1 MPEIVLKRN
10 TMEPIDKLSKL
21 LRNTALNAFAGW
33 SMVLLLLLL
42 CIGNFI
48 YGRFM
53 WTILI
58 AFVICIIIAP
68 AIIMRKPSVMP
79 SWYFILIAII
89 PIVGNTTAYYFFS
102 TSIPFYLS
110 VATIALLL
118 VAEIN
123 WFTTVKM
130 NYKFAIVLVIIT
142 TLAIAGLWHMLQWFL
157 DMNFGTSYLLD
168 GRSDDAINDAMM
180 YEFIYA
186 TISGIVAGLLF
197 GWYLRSP
204 GNLDSIIFPP
214 KGFIEKVAHPV
225 SRPPA
230 PIRRL
235 FGVSDEKQKLA
246 TRAMHAGLFI
256 LLIAGIILKDL
267 STSVNAATGLVI
279 TFIPH
284 FITRKYNI
292 KYDTGL
298 ALWITLAVFLHL
310 MGTFVFYDNIA
321 RWDNITHALSA
332 SVVAAGGYTIIRAI
346 DIYVDEIYIPPKVLF
361 LLILLF
367 VLATG
372 VLWEIIE
379 FISDELTSE
388 LGYEAILAQHGI
400 HDTMI
405 DLIFD
410 LLGAILA
417 ATWGTAYLSD
427 ISYRLAD
434 KFEEFSIKKNN

>member
-1 MPEIVLKRN
+1 
-10 TMEPIDKLSKL
+10 MEPIDKLSKL
-21 LRNTALNAFAGW
+21 LKNTTLNAFAGW
-33 SMVLLLLLL
+33 SMVLMLSLL

-68 AIIMRKPSVMP
+68 AIIMRKLSVMP
-79 SWYFILIAII
+79 SWYFIVLAII
-89 PIVGNTTAYYFFS
+89 PIVGSSTAYYFFS

-110 VATIALLL
+110 VATIALL
-118 VAEIN
+118 VAAEIS
-123 WFTTVKM
+123 WFTSVKM
-130 NYKFAIVLVIIT
+130 NTKFATLLVIT
-142 TLAIAGLWHMLQWFL
+142 ATLAISGLWHLVQWLL
-157 DMNFGTSYLLD
+157 DMNFGTGYLLD
-168 GRSDDAINDAMM
+168 GRTPDAINDAVM

-186 TISGIVAGLLF
+186 TITGVVAGAFF
-197 GWYLRSP
+197 GWYFRSARES
-204 GNLDSIIFPP
+204 GNV
-214 KGFIEKVAHPV
+214 KVPIQMSEEATDYIT

-235 FGVSDEKQKLA
+235 LGISDEKQKLA
-246 TRAMHAGLFI
+246 TRIMQVILFM

-267 STSVNAATGLVI
+267 STTINATAGLTL
-279 TFIPH
+279 TFVPY
-284 FITRKYNI
+284 FITRKYDI
-292 KYDTGL
+292 PHDTGL
-298 ALWITLAVFLHL
+298 TLWITFAVFLHL
-310 MGTFVFYDNIA
+310 IGTFAFYDNIL

-332 SVVAAGGYTIIRAI
+332 CVVAAAGYTLIRAI

-361 LLILLF
+361 LFILLF
-367 VLATG
+367 ILATG
-372 VLWEIIE
+372 VLWEILE
-379 FISDELTSE
+379 FTSDELTSR

-405 DLIFD
+405 DLVFD
-410 LLGAILA
+410 MLGAILA

-434 KFEEFSIKKNN
+434 KFEEIGIKKNN

>member
-1 MPEIVLKRN
+1 
-10 TMEPIDKLSKL
+10 MEPIDKLSKL
-21 LRNTALNAFAGW
+21 LKNTTLNAFAGW
-33 SMVLLLLLL
+33 SMVLMLSLL

-68 AIIMRKPSVMP
+68 AIIMRKPSIMP
-79 SWYFILIAII
+79 SWYFIVLAII
-89 PIVGNTTAYYFFS
+89 PIIGSSTAYYFFS

-110 VATIALLL
+110 VSTIALLL
-118 VAEIN
+118 AAEIS
-123 WFTTVKM
+123 WFTSVKM
-130 NYKFAIVLVIIT
+130 NYKFAILLVVIV
-142 TLAIAGLWHMLQWFL
+142 TLAISGLWHLVQWLL
-157 DMNFGTSYLLD
+157 DMNFGTGYLLD
-168 GRSDDAINDAMM
+168 GRTPDAINDAVM

-186 TISGIVAGLLF
+186 TITGVVAGAFF
-197 GWYLRSP
+197 GWYFRSARES
-204 GNLDSIIFPP
+204 GNV
-214 KGFIEKVAHPV
+214 KVPIQMSEEATDYIT

-235 FGVSDEKQKLA
+235 LGISDEKQKLA
-246 TRAMHAGLFI
+246 TRIMQVILFM

-267 STSVNAATGLVI
+267 STTINATAGLTL
-279 TFIPH
+279 TFVPY
-284 FITRKYNI
+284 FITRKYDI
-292 KYDTGL
+292 PHDTGL
-298 ALWITLAVFLHL
+298 TLWITFAVFLHL
-310 MGTFVFYDNIA
+310 IGTFAFYDNIL

-332 SVVAAGGYTIIRAI
+332 CVVAAAGYTLIRAI

-361 LLILLF
+361 LFILLF
-367 VLATG
+367 ILATG
-372 VLWEIIE
+372 VLWEILE
-379 FISDELTSE
+379 FTSDELTSR

-405 DLIFD
+405 DLVFD
-410 LLGAILA
+410 ILGAILA

-434 KFEEFSIKKNN
+434 KFEEIGIKKNN